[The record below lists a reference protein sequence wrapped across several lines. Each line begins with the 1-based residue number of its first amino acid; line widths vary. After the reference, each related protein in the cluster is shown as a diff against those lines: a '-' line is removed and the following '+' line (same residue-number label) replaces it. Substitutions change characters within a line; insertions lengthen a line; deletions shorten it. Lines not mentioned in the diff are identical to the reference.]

1 MFSMKLIIGKNQ
13 INMAPEQWL
22 RKAGYAYIRDRRSGQ
37 DSFVHRLGSNFYPRF
52 HMYFNE
58 SGGQIIFNLH
68 LDQKQ
73 ASYAGASKHNA
84 EYEGELVGAEIAR
97 LKNLLGG
104 GQNVNVGTSASI
116 DPLDRMGV
124 GEYDKKA
131 KPEAKKPWWRRI
143 FGF

>member
-1 MFSMKLIIGKNQ
+1 MKLIIGKNQ

-37 DSFVHRLGSNFYPRF
+37 DSFTRRLGNNFYPRF
-52 HMYFNE
+52 HVYFDADGE
-58 SGGQIIFNLH
+58 KIIFNLH

-73 ASYAGASKHNA
+73 ASYAGAHKHNA
-84 EYEGELVGAEIAR
+84 EYGGEVVATEIAR
-97 LKNLLGG
+97 LKNFVGG
-104 GQNVNVGTSASI
+104 GNISAAI

-131 KPEAKKPWWRRI
+131 KPGLKKSWWKRI
-143 FGF
+143 FG